1 MTIPSETTGST
12 LIARPTGR
20 IDYNASAAFQAG
32 LEGVVSQAQA
42 GNLGLVVN
50 CAGIE
55 YISSAG
61 LRAFLVAARS
71 AKSAKVGLALC
82 GVNANVKEVF
92 DVSGLTRLM
101 AVVDTEAEAV
111 AKVAAAPE

>member
-1 MTIPSETTGST
+1 MTIPSENTGST
-12 LIARPTGR
+12 LIARPAGR
-20 IDYNASAAFQAG
+20 IDYSASAAFQAD

-42 GNLGLVVN
+42 AGLGLAVN
-50 CAGIE
+50 CAGID

-71 AKSAKVGLALC
+71 AKTAQVKLALC

-92 DVSGLTRLM
+92 DVSGLTRLIT
-101 AVVDTEAEAV
+101 VVDTEAEAV
-111 AKVAAAPE
+111 AKVA